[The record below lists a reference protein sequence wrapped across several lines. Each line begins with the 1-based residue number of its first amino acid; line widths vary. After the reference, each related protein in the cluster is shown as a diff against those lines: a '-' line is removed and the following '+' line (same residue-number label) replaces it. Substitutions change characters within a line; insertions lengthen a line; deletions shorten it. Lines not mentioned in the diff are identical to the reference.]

1 MIENKMLFN
10 GTFNQFQIKLIPKY
24 NSLLISVYKSNT
36 YNIFQSCFNL
46 EYLQSFKL
54 LNSNSSIQEIIQF
67 ISNLI
72 NEKNIQIID
81 YQINLKFILIS
92 SLPDNNN
99 IELILNQKE
108 IFSKEVIEILIEEIT
123 DLKKENMIIK
133 NSLKTEIE
141 KLNNKIDLIEKEN
154 INKKKENELLKT
166 EIKQNEIKIEE
177 ITSKI
182 KILEKYHSNEKY
194 INIKNKKSIK
204 LHDNIINTISKF
216 PSGNIISVSTDQSIK
231 IYDINL
237 NTIQH
242 IKNAHENSITYVD
255 VKNED
260 NFITCSCD
268 KNIKTWIK
276 KENKFELNKIIK
288 NAHED
293 KIWKV
298 LYYNDIIIS
307 CSDDKTI
314 KIWEENIKSNNYQ
327 SLTVLK
333 QKDKILSILLL
344 EDKKKLVSG
353 GVDGTCLYDLIT
365 YNLIYHFKETLC
377 GSWNALCRID
387 EDKIIIKGKGVT
399 SLKVISISQKKI
411 IKEINHQFYC
421 WGINYIKEKG
431 IFLVGGNCKDF
442 QIYNC
447 DNYQCIQTI
456 DANGYFILGFILLK
470 NGNILSY
477 GYDGIVNVWSF

>member
-1 MIENKMLFN
+1 
-10 GTFNQFQIKLIPKY
+10 
-24 NSLLISVYKSNT
+24 
-36 YNIFQSCFNL
+36 
-46 EYLQSFKL
+46 
-54 LNSNSSIQEIIQF
+54 
-67 ISNLI
+67 
-72 NEKNIQIID
+72 
-81 YQINLKFILIS
+81 
-92 SLPDNNN
+92 
-99 IELILNQKE
+99 
-108 IFSKEVIEILIEEIT
+108 
-123 DLKKENMIIK
+123 MIIK

-166 EIKQNEIKIEE
+166 EIKQNETKIEE

-288 NAHED
+288 KAHKD
-293 KIWKV
+293 DINKV
-298 LYYNDIIIS
+298 IYSHNNNIIS

-314 KIWEENIKSNNYQ
+314 KIWEENKKENKYQLKTIIKHLYC
-327 SLTVLK
+327 
-333 QKDKILSILLL
+333 IFSILLL
-344 EDKKKLVSG
+344 EDKNILISSG
-353 GVDGTCLYDLIT
+353 LEGTKFWNFNNLELIF
-365 YNLIYHFKETLC
+365 YIKETYC
-377 GSWNALCRID
+377 GSWNSLSRFD
-387 EDKIIIKGKGVT
+387 DDKIIVPKKNPNSIEII
-399 SLKVISISQKKI
+399 SLLQKKI
-411 IKEINHQFYC
+411 VKNINFKYECFGIKVIRD
-421 WGINYIKEKG
+421 KG
-431 IFLVGGNCKDF
+431 IFLLGGNNK
-442 QIYNC
+442 IINVYNIN
-447 DNYQCIQTI
+447 NYQCIQEI
-456 DANGYFILGFILLK
+456 NLHKNNISGFSVLK
-470 NGNILSY
+470 NGLVLSY
-477 GYDGIVNVWSF
+477 SNDNTFIIFSIINI